1 MRTAL
6 VEPIGID
13 NLSIVTRDIP
23 EPGPGEV
30 LVRMVWAS
38 LNYRDL
44 LAVNGGY
51 GRMQKQGNLVPLS
64 DGAGEVMALGDGVR
78 GIKLGDK
85 VMPAFFPNW
94 QAGPLRPEC
103 VTADL
108 GGMNDGVACEY
119 RTFRHDALVVLPNEM
134 ELRDAATLTC
144 AAATAWNAVVEVGQ
158 VGPGQTVLIQGTG
171 GVSLFALQ
179 FAVAAGAKVI
189 ATVSSDEKDALVRSM
204 GASETVNYRTDEEW
218 GKTVKKM
225 TGGLGVDHV
234 VEVGGAQTF
243 KQSMLAAG
251 LAARIYMIGVVTG
264 PRTELNIPIGAMSGT
279 RIEGVSAG
287 SRASAQRMVKAIAHH
302 RIKPVIDQQSFTLST
317 VKEAIT
323 YLEKG
328 RHTGKIV
335 VDLTA

>member
-6 VEPIGID
+6 VDPIGLD
-13 NLSIVTRDIP
+13 NLHIVDRDTP
-23 EPGPGEV
+23 EPGAGEV
-30 LVRMVWAS
+30 LVRMTHAS

-51 GRMQKQGNLVPLS
+51 GRMQKQEALVPLS
-64 DGAGEVMALGDGVR
+64 DGAGEVVALGDGVR
-78 GIKLGDK
+78 GWKLGDK
-85 VMPAFFPNW
+85 AMPAFFPNW

-108 GGMNDGVACEY
+108 GGMNDGVATEY
-119 RTFRHDALVVLPNEM
+119 RTFRADALVKVPASM
-134 ELRDAATLTC
+134 DLRDAATLTC
-144 AAATAWNAVVEVGQ
+144 AAATAWNAVIEVGKA
-158 VGPGQTVLIQGTG
+158 GPGETVLIQGSG

-189 ATVSSDEKDALVRSM
+189 ATVSSDTKDELVRSM
-204 GASETVNYRTDEEW
+204 GASDTVNYRTDEDW

-225 TGGLGVDHV
+225 TGGVDHV

-251 LAARIYMIGVVTG
+251 LAAKIYMIGVVTG
-264 PRTELNIPIGAMSGT
+264 PRTELNIPIVAMSGT

-287 SRASAQRMVKAIAHH
+287 SRASAQRMVNAVAHH
-302 RIKPVIDQQSFTLST
+302 GIKPVIDSESFTLDT
-317 VKEAIT
+317 LKEGIS
-323 YLEKG
+323 YLEQGK
-328 RHTGKIV
+328 HTGKIV
-335 VDLTA
+335 VDIA